1 MVNINVWEILDINS
15 YYCWNTEMRK
25 ISALVGLRKVSLK
38 RWNLYWKDSG
48 SRKEREISLGS
59 DLLGRGL
66 VIDLKIKSRNSHQFH
81 S

>member
-48 SRKEREISLGS
+48 SRKEREIACAVGHTRGSLNNPGKPKVFTE
-59 DLLGRGL
+59 G
-66 VIDLKIKSRNSHQFH
+66 
-81 S
+81 